1 MKLRYVIGALVG
13 AAIGT
18 GLGYLGTAQDLNLSS
33 LGIGALI
40 GAAVGLFIVARA
52 SVSVGPQDASSD
64 SGRQWLG
71 GG

>member
-13 AAIGT
+13 AAFGM
-18 GLGYLGTAQDLNLSS
+18 GLGYLGSAQGSS
-33 LGIGALI
+33 MGIGALI

-52 SVSVGPQDASSD
+52 SVPVGPQDASSD
-64 SGRQWLG
+64 SGKTWLG